1 MTAERGTAL
10 YSFVCKPERAMGD
23 TRLRAKDHRVLD
35 ALAKC
40 VDNETGAAT
49 VSQERLASLSN
60 TRRRGVQDALTHLE
74 ALGYVTMTSRGRRER
89 GQYMV
94 RRYDIHYAPVEPVRN
109 EFGTGA
115 SHRDTVT
122 ERDGVTA
129 VDGDTSMRPAGAHR
143 PCAHGERT
151 AMRPA
156 GAQQPDRQESDLQPE
171 PDHQRAGAREGG
183 GSAAAAADDHEG
195 EGAHPEPSGAGSPG
209 REGMH
214 GGPDGEGRSLSAKPV
229 STDWETA
236 DQRTRT
242 AWGQIKA
249 HDRKHGTDLFTYLT
263 SEAFELARQAEAEG
277 TGRAFDILKTTAE
290 HTRQMGGR
298 PRGGGGRAANPLLDG
313 ARRAM
318 RGDGGVVDAVNELN
332 GGGQPQM
339 RNVTPGREADAATL
353 SDADWRHHV
362 QTHRLTSGAQWHGP
376 GPSPDLPSTRV
387 PAHILRE
394 QGYAASGD
402 PGTTPAAPAPSRK
415 PAQRDESTIRRS
427 RFADDQPWKRER
439 PQQAEQ
445 PAAMAAQAVNRDRDR
460 EAAQQR
466 ANEALTTLIQ
476 QAGADAAMALDSED
490 FDAAT
495 EAEMQERGSA
505 QRTLAERAKAKA
517 TEACHA

>member
-10 YSFVCKPERAMGD
+10 HSFVCKPERANTD
-23 TRLRAKDHRVLD
+23 TRLRAKDHRVLG

-40 VDNETGAAT
+40 VDTETGAAT
-49 VSQERLASLSN
+49 VSQERLSSLSS
-60 TRRRGVQDALTHLE
+60 TSRQHVWDALKRLVT
-74 ALGYVTMTSRGRRER
+74 LGYVTMTSRGRRER

-94 RRYDIHYAPVEPVRN
+94 RRYDIHYAPCAPVERTDDADSDASMSPTGEHGPCHPV
-109 EFGTGA
+109 
-115 SHRDTVT
+115 
-122 ERDGVTA
+122 
-129 VDGDTSMRPAGAHR
+129 GDT
-143 PCAHGERT
+143 
-151 AMRPA
+151 AMSPRRL
-156 GAQQPDRQESDLQPE
+156 QQPDPSYSDPSSA

-195 EGAHPEPSGAGSPG
+195 EGATTRNTEAGSAG
-209 REGMH
+209 QDGMH

-236 DQRTRT
+236 DQRTRK

-249 HDRKHGTDLFTYLT
+249 HDRKHGTELFTYLT

-318 RGDGGVVDAVNELN
+318 RGDGGVVDAVHELN
-332 GGGQPQM
+332 GGGQPEM
-339 RNVTPGREADAATL
+339 RNVTPGREADPATL

-402 PGTTPAAPAPSRK
+402 PGTTPAATAPSRK
-415 PAQRDESTIRRS
+415 PAQRDESTVRRS
-427 RFADDQPWKRER
+427 RFADRQPWQRER
-439 PQQAEQ
+439 PQQAAQ
-445 PAAMAAQAVNRDRDR
+445 PAVAAAQAVNRDRDR

-466 ANEALTTLIQ
+466 ANEALTTLMQ